1 MNKQVGTVTFKVTLL
16 KSYRVIKVSF
26 GHTLEDL
33 HQAIQ
38 NAFEFDNDH
47 LYASHMDGDKRSR
60 YNVYWG
66 GDDEAPYASDTYICQ
81 FGWAKGQKFIYHF
94 DFGDDWIF
102 SCRVMEVDPDE
113 EMTGYPKV
121 IKSKGEAPL
130 QYPMDE
136 DEE

>member
-1 MNKQVGTVTFKVTLL
+1 MG
-16 KSYRVIKVSF
+16 Y
-26 GHTLEDL
+26 L
-33 HQAIQ
+33 HHAIQ
-38 NAFEFDNDH
+38 NA
-47 LYASHMDGDKRSR
+47 
-60 YNVYWG
+60 
-66 GDDEAPYASDTYICQ
+66 
-81 FGWAKGQKFIYHF
+81 F

-136 DEE
+136 DEEEEGDW